1 MVSEGQRTFSAGHN
15 FVRTIAISCGFHS
28 SAPPMRIYLTHHATN
43 YSHKD
48 IEVRDGVLDA
58 KTHQVASV
66 TPLLVELVVA
76 DV

>member
-1 MVSEGQRTFSAGHN
+1 
-15 FVRTIAISCGFHS
+15 
-28 SAPPMRIYLTHHATN
+28 MRIYLTHHATN

-66 TPLLVELVVA
+66 TLLLVELVGLLLLA

>member
-1 MVSEGQRTFSAGHN
+1 MRFSFFH
-15 FVRTIAISCGFHS
+15 AIHEDISDTS
-28 SAPPMRIYLTHHATN
+28 RDN

-58 KTHQVASV
+58 ETDQVASV
-66 TPLLVELVVA
+66 TPLLVELIGLLLLA

>member
-1 MVSEGQRTFSAGHN
+1 
-15 FVRTIAISCGFHS
+15 
-28 SAPPMRIYLTHHATN
+28 MRIYLTRHATN

-66 TPLLVELVVA
+66 TPLLVELVGLLLLA